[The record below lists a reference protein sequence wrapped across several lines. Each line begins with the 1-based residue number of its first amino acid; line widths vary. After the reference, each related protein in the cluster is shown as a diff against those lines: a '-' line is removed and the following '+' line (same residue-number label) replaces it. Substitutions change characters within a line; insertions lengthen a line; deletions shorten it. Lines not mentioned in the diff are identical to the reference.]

1 MPRYQ
6 LQSTGDKMED
16 TEKLNNLPKVTQAKN

>member
-6 LQSTGDKMED
+6 LQSMGEKMED
-16 TEKLNNLPKVTQAKN
+16 TEKLNNLPKVTQAIN